1 MTDTISR
8 RTAPRATRTAT
19 GRADSDA
26 DARADTTSNGP
37 WRMPPEWHP
46 HTAGWMAWPGHT
58 VLSDTQRADV
68 VDELG
73 RIAYAIAQFEPLRVA
88 VDPAHLDEALRLLP
102 ASATLH
108 PMPVDD
114 HWMRDTGPTFVVD
127 ETAALHAVRWN
138 FNSWGRKLRPMPA
151 ADPLV
156 AERVALTLGVG
167 ASAAPIVAEGGSLLV
182 DGEGTLIVTETS
194 ILNPNRNPGLTRR
207 EAETLFRHWLGA
219 THVVWLPGSW
229 LDTITDG
236 HVDGVASFVR
246 PGVLLATGADGD
258 DEWSREAREN
268 LRALLLARDA
278 RGRHFDIGL
287 LRSPDFDALPT
298 DVAND
303 ADFAPEYVNFYL
315 PNGGVVMA
323 AFGDPA
329 TDAHAREIVQR
340 AFPERRIVQLPL
352 RAIARRGGGVHCC
365 TQQQPAVAGR

>member
-1 MTDTISR
+1 MIRSGV
-8 RTAPRATRTAT
+8 A
-19 GRADSDA
+19 
-26 DARADTTSNGP
+26 
-37 WRMPPEWHP
+37 
-46 HTAGWMAWPGHT
+46 
-58 VLSDTQRADV
+58 LSLAAFT
-68 VDELG
+68 LG
-73 RIAYAIAQFEPLRVA
+73 VAAQGAIAAPAVSGWRVDPARSRLGFTGAMSGQPFNGQFRRWNA
-88 VDPAHLDEALRLLP
+88 AIRFDPAHLDEALRLLP

-287 LRSPDFDALPT
+287 LRSPDFDALPA

-303 ADFAPEYVNFYL
+303 AAFAPEYVNFYL